1 MRFLVINVLND
12 CCICMWFIVCMYVGI
27 SGRNSFRGENCETRE
42 MRIIIFFFSENE
54 RIGNSCRDGT
64 NKTLDF
70 SLDLR

>member
-1 MRFLVINVLND
+1 MKPGKSVL
-12 CCICMWFIVCMYVGI
+12 Y
-27 SGRNSFRGENCETRE
+27 
-42 MRIIIFFFSENE
+42 FFSFFSFEKE

>member
-1 MRFLVINVLND
+1 
-12 CCICMWFIVCMYVGI
+12 MWE
-27 SGRNSFRGENCETRE
+27 FRDEILLRGGENCETRKKC
-42 MRIIIFFFSENE
+42 IISFSFFPSENE

>member
-1 MRFLVINVLND
+1 MTEVTPRVFLSSVICVKPGKSVL
-12 CCICMWFIVCMYVGI
+12 
-27 SGRNSFRGENCETRE
+27 
-42 MRIIIFFFSENE
+42 FFFFFSSENE

>member
-1 MRFLVINVLND
+1 MRGFWDEILLRGGGGGGGGTVKLRKSVL
-12 CCICMWFIVCMYVGI
+12 F
-27 SGRNSFRGENCETRE
+27 F
-42 MRIIIFFFSENE
+42 FFFSSKNE

>member
-1 MRFLVINVLND
+1 MHLLECVFIFVKLGKNVLLLL
-12 CCICMWFIVCMYVGI
+12 
-27 SGRNSFRGENCETRE
+27 
-42 MRIIIFFFSENE
+42 FFSSENE

>member
-1 MRFLVINVLND
+1 MNIND
-12 CCICMWFIVCMYVGI
+12 HGY
-27 SGRNSFRGENCETRE
+27 CETRE
-42 MRIIIFFFSENE
+42 KRIIFFLFCENE

>member
-1 MRFLVINVLND
+1 
-12 CCICMWFIVCMYVGI
+12 MWEFWDEILLG
-27 SGRNSFRGENCETRE
+27 GENCETRE
-42 MRIIIFFFSENE
+42 KRIFFFFENE

>member
-1 MRFLVINVLND
+1 
-12 CCICMWFIVCMYVGI
+12 MWE
-27 SGRNSFRGENCETRE
+27 FRDEILLGGENCETRE
-42 MRIIIFFFSENE
+42 KRIIIIFFFSENE